1 MTQEDQSFPLDRSS
15 GWKMT
20 HQAGSDRIASPE
32 TSGSLLVRC
41 ISPYPHPACA
51 PASMASAT
59 ATAWSRAR
67 LLTATGLLRAGMQR
81 TQDWLWHTGNRLN
94 KHNLRT
100 Q

>member
-20 HQAGSDRIASPE
+20 HQAGSDHIASPE

-51 PASMASAT
+51 PASMVSAT

-67 LLTATGLLRAGMQR
+67 LLTATVPQPGCYELVCSGHKIDSG
-81 TQDWLWHTGNRLN
+81 TPETS
-94 KHNLRT
+94 
-100 Q
+100 